1 MSVENKTQIRHQ
13 LWFRVCDTW
22 LKCLAHT
29 HSFFAFKLLL
39 FFGCFSS
46 HCNIWTHIRARS
58 VSRWSNK
65 YRFSLSKAF
74 CLWIMNV
81 ADLTKMDYFFST
93 VIYSYTRTHC
103 IRMYLCTRR
112 HTQLSRLLTNFDLNT
127 ALPEQQYT
135 HVHTNFRNVKREEEE
150 EKNNSET
157 CVFGA

>member
-58 VSRWSNK
+58 VSRWSNE

-81 ADLTKMDYFFST
+81 ADLTKMDYFFSQWFIHT
-93 VIYSYTRTHC
+93 LEHIVYG
-103 IRMYLCTRR
+103 CTRVHDGTHSSR
-112 HTQLSRLLTNFDLNT
+112 GYSLISIWTQRCPNNNI
-127 ALPEQQYT
+127 